1 VTLTPLP
8 PSAAMACHDTVLA
21 LLFTKYGIE
30 SGRPLPETLASAE
43 SCDNT
48 SGNVL
53 SLIVTLWLM
62 VLYIRKCVV
71 FNRDIV
77 VDGTIYQETCCV

>member
-1 VTLTPLP
+1 
-8 PSAAMACHDTVLA
+8 MACHDTALA
-21 LLFTKYGIE
+21 LLCTKYGTE
-30 SGRPLPETLASAE
+30 RGRPLPETLASAE

-53 SLIVTLWLM
+53 PLIVTLWLM
-62 VLYIRKCVV
+62 VLYTRKCVA

-77 VDGTIYQETCCV
+77 VDGTIYQEMCCL